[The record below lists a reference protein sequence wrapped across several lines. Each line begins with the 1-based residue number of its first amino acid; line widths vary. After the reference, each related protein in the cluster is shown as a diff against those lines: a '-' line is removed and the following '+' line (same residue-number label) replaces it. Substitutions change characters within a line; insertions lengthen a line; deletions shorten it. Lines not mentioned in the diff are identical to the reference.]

1 MARSI
6 TTKPAKKQAW
16 TRLSDEKLLALRFCD
31 LGLRL
36 QGSRLERRVQRLYA
50 ELESRGIRFH
60 PHVWL
65 SEEWFSPD
73 GIPGIAIDRKSTR
86 LNSSHH

>member
-1 MARSI
+1 MAPQRTRTSRRN
-6 TTKPAKKQAW
+6 PGW
-16 TRLSDEKLLALRFCD
+16 TRLSDESLLSLRFCD

-36 QGSRLERRVQRLYA
+36 QGSRVERRVQRLYS
-50 ELESRGIRFH
+50 ELDARGLRFQ

-73 GIPGIAIDRKSTR
+73 GVPGIAIPF
-86 LNSSHH
+86 